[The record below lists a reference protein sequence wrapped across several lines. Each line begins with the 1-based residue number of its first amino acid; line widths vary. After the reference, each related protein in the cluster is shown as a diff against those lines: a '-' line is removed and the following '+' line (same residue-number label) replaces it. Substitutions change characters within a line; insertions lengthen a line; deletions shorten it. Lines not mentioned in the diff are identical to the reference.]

1 LPFIRAP
8 DHSPCLQ
15 ARARLGTTL
24 RGKYKL
30 EEVLGVGGSAVVY
43 RAQHRNRAAFALK
56 MLLPELAEDEEI
68 RTRFL
73 REGYVANS
81 VKHPGVVQ
89 IVDDD
94 VSEDGA
100 AFLVMELLVG
110 LSADELLRRRGQL
123 PPDIALMIGHQLL
136 DVLAS
141 AHAAGIVHRDI
152 KPANVFVTKEGQ
164 VKVLDFGIA
173 RLRDAT
179 FAGASLTQSGVSFG
193 TPAFMSPEQA
203 LGKTRK
209 VDERSDI
216 YGVGAALF
224 VLMTGKLVHDAETTP
239 MIMVKTATEPAASV
253 ATLLPNLAPDLAS
266 VVDGALKFK
275 KKDRWQSAT
284 QMRDALYGVYVA
296 AFGEAPN
303 VQRLAAYVND
313 TPHRSAERIVEGTPA
328 PLSSVSAR
336 SPRRATVI
344 AAQLCEAPRGFGA
357 QSRLHCSRRSGS
369 WGRAHCSGALHA
381 RVRRQADPLRRSQVA
396 RRTSP
401 RMPMAKSTGSRSV
414 SSNDLRLLALPV
426 TQAAGGVIGR

>member
-1 LPFIRAP
+1 MSEVDLAELAEGRVGRVLN
-8 DHSPCLQ
+8 DKW
-15 ARARLGTTL
+15 TL
-24 RGKYKL
+24 EGL
-30 EEVLGVGGSAVVY
+30 LGVGGMAAVYSA
-43 RAQHRNRAAFALK
+43 RHRNGARAAVKVLH
-56 MLLPELAEDEEI
+56 PYLAEHANVRE
-68 RTRFL
+68 RFL
-73 REGYVANS
+73 HEGYAANRVEHPDV
-81 VKHPGVVQ
+81 VKVL
-89 IVDDD
+89 DDD
-94 VSEDGA
+94 TVEGGPDEGV

-313 TPHRSAERIVEGTPA
+313 TPHRSAERIGEGTPA
-328 PLSSVSAR
+328 PLPAVVGVIAKPTSSDGD
-336 SPRRATVI
+336 RRAAVRGTSWVWGAVTI
-344 AAQLCEAPRGFGA
+344 ALLAAIGIVGT
-357 QSRLHCSRRSGS
+357 S
-369 WGRAHCSGALHA
+369 AL
-381 RVRRQADPLRRSQVA
+381 LRRSA
-396 RRTSP
+396 RARQTPGGS
-401 RMPMAKSTGSRSV
+401 ASTKPECTP
-414 SSNDLRLLALPV
+414 NF
-426 TQAAGGVIGR
+426 TQDANGQKHWKPECLIQ

>member
-1 LPFIRAP
+1 MRRSATVLPFIRAP
-8 DHSPCLQ
+8 DHSSCLQ

-152 KPANVFVTKEGQ
+152 KPANLFVTKEGQ

-203 LGKTRK
+203 MGKTRK

-328 PLSSVSAR
+328 PLPAVVGVIAKPTSSDGD
-336 SPRRATVI
+336 RRAAVRGTSWVWGAVTI
-344 AAQLCEAPRGFGA
+344 ALLAAIGIVGT
-357 QSRLHCSRRSGS
+357 S
-369 WGRAHCSGALHA
+369 AL
-381 RVRRQADPLRRSQVA
+381 LRRSA
-396 RRTSP
+396 RARQTPGGS
-401 RMPMAKSTGSRSV
+401 ASTKPECTP
-414 SSNDLRLLALPV
+414 NF
-426 TQAAGGVIGR
+426 TQDANGQKHWKPECLIQ